1 MSTLIQ
7 DLRYGLRMLA
17 KNPGFTAVAVVTL
30 ALGIGANTAIFS
42 LVNGILLQP
51 LRFAQADRLVAITDW
66 YPQGALVA
74 MRANLHSMEVAGYS
88 DGQELN
94 LTGLGDPVRLYGTAV
109 SANFFSLLGV
119 RPELGRSFLAGED
132 QPDKDRVVILSDA
145 VWQQKLSGDPNVIGR
160 WVTLEGESRQIVGVM
175 PTGFQIPHLGL
186 KLPSASSEIRF
197 WVPLRL
203 DPRAVGAYWGGGFMP
218 VFGRLRP
225 GVAQEQA
232 RAELRAYIPQMRGMF
247 PWKMPDALWA
257 SSTVIPL
264 QEGLV
269 GGARTKLLLL
279 LGATS
284 LVLLIACANVA
295 NLLLARATTRQKEIA
310 VRAALGAGRWRICRQ
325 VLTESAILAG
335 CGGALGMLLAV
346 NGLAWLKAILPAD
359 TPRLATVRMDW
370 RVMAFT
376 TGIAIL
382 TGLVFG
388 AAPALQASRIDLT
401 ESLKTARQHSTGAAS
416 HRLRSVLAS
425 AEVALA
431 VVLVIA
437 AGLTVKSLW
446 ELSRVNPGFRFDSIV
461 TARIT
466 PNEAFCADFAR
477 CRSFYDEL
485 LDRTR
490 ALPGVENAAVAN
502 VLPVSGRINAFAADL
517 EDHPR
522 DPKDPAPVIW
532 ETIVTPDYLRL
543 MGIPL
548 LRGRELTAADM
559 APDAP
564 PVALVTAS
572 TARKFW
578 PHQDPIGK
586 RLKRAWKSEW
596 TTTVVG
602 VTGDVNEYSLASRL
616 PGFADGAVYVAY
628 GSGARAGVPRPAEM
642 TLVVRT
648 TNSLESLAGALRKA
662 VASINPDV
670 PVSEMQTLSAVI
682 SESLEA
688 PRSTMWL
695 FAIFAALALLLGAV
709 GVYGVISYSV
719 VERTPEIGIRLAL
732 GAEKREVMLLVMGQG
747 ARMAL
752 IGVTIGVAVAL
763 ALTRFLAS
771 LLYGVQPSDRM
782 TFTVVSTLLL
792 GVALLA
798 SYLPARRATK
808 VDPMVALRYE

>member
-1 MSTLIQ
+1 
-7 DLRYGLRMLA
+7 
-17 KNPGFTAVAVVTL
+17 
-30 ALGIGANTAIFS
+30 
-42 LVNGILLQP
+42 
-51 LRFAQADRLVAITDW
+51 
-66 YPQGALVA
+66 
-74 MRANLHSMEVAGYS
+74 
-88 DGQELN
+88 
-94 LTGLGDPVRLYGTAV
+94 
-109 SANFFSLLGV
+109 
-119 RPELGRSFLAGED
+119 
-132 QPDKDRVVILSDA
+132 
-145 VWQQKLSGDPNVIGR
+145 
-160 WVTLEGESRQIVGVM
+160 
-175 PTGFQIPHLGL
+175 
-186 KLPSASSEIRF
+186 
-197 WVPLRL
+197 
-203 DPRAVGAYWGGGFMP
+203 
-218 VFGRLRP
+218 
-225 GVAQEQA
+225 
-232 RAELRAYIPQMRGMF
+232 
-247 PWKMPDALWA
+247 
-257 SSTVIPL
+257 
-264 QEGLV
+264 
-269 GGARTKLLLL
+269 
-279 LGATS
+279 
-284 LVLLIACANVA
+284 
-295 NLLLARATTRQKEIA
+295 
-310 VRAALGAGRWRICRQ
+310 
-325 VLTESAILAG
+325 
-335 CGGALGMLLAV
+335 
-346 NGLAWLKAILPAD
+346 
-359 TPRLATVRMDW
+359 
-370 RVMAFT
+370 
-376 TGIAIL
+376 
-382 TGLVFG
+382 
-388 AAPALQASRIDLT
+388 
-401 ESLKTARQHSTGAAS
+401 
-416 HRLRSVLAS
+416 
-425 AEVALA
+425 
-431 VVLVIA
+431 
-437 AGLTVKSLW
+437 
-446 ELSRVNPGFRFDSIV
+446 
-461 TARIT
+461 
-466 PNEAFCADFAR
+466 
-477 CRSFYDEL
+477 
-485 LDRTR
+485 
-490 ALPGVENAAVAN
+490 
-502 VLPVSGRINAFAADL
+502 
-517 EDHPR
+517 
-522 DPKDPAPVIW
+522 
-532 ETIVTPDYLRL
+532 

-732 GAEKREVMLLVMGQG
+732 GAEKREVMLLVMCQG